1 MTPIQKSKT
10 HTPFIGPLKSSLKN
24 IDKDNLKK
32 SLKKKK
38 FVFGTV
44 NSKYIYKVAW
54 QESSIILKNE
64 FKAAKQNKTS
74 EMWHDLGHYMKPL
87 LQVNFFTVAR
97 ASKLIQIDIN
107 NAIVLELTE
116 LLYDRAYKYRPDLW
130 WKTLDQSS
138 FELVWDSLNST
149 EKFLYKKYLNDM
161 VLPVTSAHGDLVHMN
176 ILFDEDNKI
185 RVVDWEY
192 YRPYGSVLTDLL
204 RLHFWYFRQELGSN
218 LKKKMSPFDVD
229 MIMEHRIFE
238 KLSRYLQLDEKK
250 LCLLAGVANAS
261 MPVLN
266 LSPIQRAARLST
278 GLNGVIKK
286 L

>member
-1 MTPIQKSKT
+1 MKPVQKSKT
-10 HTPFIGPLKSSLKN
+10 HTPFIGPLQSSLKN
-24 IDKDNLKK
+24 IDKANLKK

-38 FVFGTV
+38 FVFGATK
-44 NSKYIYKVAW
+44 SKYIYKVAW
-54 QESSIILKNE
+54 RESSTNLKNE
-64 FKAAKQNKTS
+64 FKAARQNETS

-87 LQVNFFTVAR
+87 LQVNSFIVAR
-97 ASKLIQIDIN
+97 ASKLMQRDIN
-107 NAIVLELTE
+107 SAIVFELTE
-116 LLYDRAYKYRPDLW
+116 LLYERACKYSSDLW

-138 FELVWDSLNST
+138 FQLVWDSLNGT

-161 VLPVTSAHGDLVHMN
+161 VIPVTSAHGDLVHMN
-176 ILFDEDNKI
+176 ILFDQDNKI

-204 RLHFWYFRQELGSN
+204 RLHFWYFRQELRAN
-218 LKKKMSPFDVD
+218 LQKKMSPFNVD
-229 MIMEHRIFE
+229 MIMEYRIFE
-238 KLSRYLQLDEKK
+238 KLSGYLQLDEKK

-266 LSPIQRAARLST
+266 LPPIQRAARLST
-278 GLNGVIKK
+278 GLNGVIEK